1 LPDRHDEFFVGYLP
15 TPTQLARF
23 LRAAVVALA
32 LVAAGAAVVIAFGQR
47 DPGDGTWEL
56 NDPHVI
62 VGTVC
67 ASPVPVLLTRGA
79 SGSVASKLLV
89 SEGKIGAGGRVAG
102 FDGKVVKL
110 HGTDIARLGLSIFE
124 IADAGDAIAATD
136 ATTDAAPAISLPQKL
151 IEPAPTTLTGEII
164 DPKCHAGAMKPGDGK
179 AHKACAT
186 LCIRGGIPPMFLDES
201 GKRYVLLDSKG
212 SALTGGSLDAILP
225 FVADHVQID
234 AAVVQRQGELMFLR
248 IDPARLR
255 RLTP

>member
-1 LPDRHDEFFVGYLP
+1 LPDPHDAFFIGYLP

-23 LRAAVVALA
+23 LRAAVGA
-32 LVAAGAAVVIAFGQR
+32 LVLVAVGAAVVIAFGQR

-110 HGTDIARLGLSIFE
+110 HGTDITRGGLSIFE
-124 IADAGDAIAATD
+124 IADAEDAIAATD
-136 ATTDAAPAISLPQKL
+136 AAPAISPPPL
-151 IEPAPTTLTGEII
+151 IEPAPTTPTGEII

-186 LCIRGGIPPMFLDES
+186 LCILGGIPPMFLDES
-201 GKRYVLLDSKG
+201 GKRYVLLDSQG

-234 AAVVQRQGELMFLR
+234 AAVVQRQGEFTFLR